1 MTALNFKKV
10 MKLQAAIKYAEDD
23 MKACMVILQEKM
35 ILASPFENWVLKNQS
50 ILMDFFLSK
59 IVQMQL
65 NIKLNRLLV
74 SEKIENWSV

>member
-1 MTALNFKKV
+1 MFIPL
-10 MKLQAAIKYAEDD
+10 D
-23 MKACMVILQEKM
+23 QEKL

-65 NIKLNRLLV
+65 NIKLKRLLV
-74 SEKIENWSV
+74 SEKIENWSA